1 MHNTKFI
8 LLGLALAGVLQ
19 GCVAPVAVGMG
30 AGALMAADRRSSGA
44 YIEDEAIENK
54 AMSEIT
60 SKYKGQALH
69 VNITSFNRRAL
80 VTGEVP
86 SEAIRADVGQI
97 VSATQNVV
105 AINNEL
111 AVAGAASLTS
121 RTSDTIITSDVKARF
136 LGSKAF
142 KANDVKVVTENGV
155 VYLLGLVCRPE
166 ADAAT
171 EIASSTSGVERVVKV
186 FEYIECPPQP
196 TAKH

>member
-1 MHNTKFI
+1 MRNTRFI
-8 LLGLALAGVLQ
+8 LLGLALAGALQ

-80 VTGEVP
+80 ITGEVP

-111 AVAGAASLTS
+111 TVAGAASLTS